1 MATKKEYFIEDIEMY
16 STVYVFKTQKEILNV
31 LDEMLENAEIFGEQ
45 VFENDH
51 FSILYN
57 DGSTYDRTDSIEDG
71 TYKKK
76 NIKAIVYTNCN
87 DTWVYGQY
95 EVNEYG
101 VVTYIG

>member
-1 MATKKEYFIEDIEMY
+1 MAIKKEYFIEDIEMY
-16 STVYVFKTQKEILNV
+16 STVYEFKTQKEILEV
-31 LDEMLENAEIFGEQ
+31 LDEQLENAEVFGEK
-45 VFENDH
+45 VFEDEH

-57 DGSTYDRTDSIEDG
+57 DGSIYERMEDIEDG

-101 VVTYIG
+101 VVTYVE